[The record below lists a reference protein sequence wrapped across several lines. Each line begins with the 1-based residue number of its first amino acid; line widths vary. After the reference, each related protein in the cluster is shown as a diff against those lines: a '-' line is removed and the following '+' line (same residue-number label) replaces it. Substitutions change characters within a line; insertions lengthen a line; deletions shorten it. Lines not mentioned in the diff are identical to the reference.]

1 MEVAR
6 VSRPNKPREVYAESY
21 LADRIASERARQRM
35 SLEGL
40 ATRMTKAGC
49 AINQSAIYKIE
60 QGQPRR
66 RITVDELVA
75 FSRVFGLPLDD
86 LLTDPVLV
94 RAGQIAPLLEE
105 YWQLRVKFAEA
116 GTEYLRRTTEIME
129 QVRERA
135 EESGIAKSAI
145 RKYWTEKESISE
157 VARGAMLDY
166 MLPEP
171 GAEDFYDM
179 TARVNAREA
188 KDREAAKKREGGT
201 NGQHQEA

>member
-1 MEVAR
+1 
-6 VSRPNKPREVYAESY
+6 VSRPNKPREVYAENY
-21 LADRIASERARQRM
+21 LAARIISERETRGW

-40 ATRMTKAGC
+40 AKRMTAAGC

-86 LLTDPVLV
+86 LLTDPLLW
-94 RAGQIAPLLEE
+94 RARQIAPLLEE
-105 YWQLRVKFAEA
+105 FWQIRVKFAEVA
-116 GTEYLRRTTEIME
+116 DEYRRRTKEITE
-129 QVRERA
+129 QVKELA

-157 VARGAMLDY
+157 VTRGALLDY
-166 MLPEP
+166 MLDEHLDD
-171 GAEDFYDM
+171 DFYA
-179 TARVNAREA
+179 TEARIEARKA
-188 KDREAAKKREGGT
+188 NDREAAKKREGGT
-201 NGQHQEA
+201 DG

>member
-1 MEVAR
+1 MP
-6 VSRPNKPREVYAESY
+6 RPNKPREVYAESY
-21 LADRIASERARQRM
+21 LAARIASEREARTW

-40 ATRMTKAGC
+40 AYRMTQAGC

-86 LLTDPVLV
+86 LLTDPVLWGA
-94 RAGQIAPLLEE
+94 RQIAPLLDE
-105 YWQLRVKFAEA
+105 YWRLRVKFAEDSI
-116 GTEYLRRTTEIME
+116 EYLRRTTEIRE
-129 QVRERA
+129 QVRELA
-135 EESGIAKSAI
+135 EESDIAKSAI

-188 KDREAAKKREGGT
+188 KDKQAAKEREGGT
-201 NGQHQEA
+201 DGQH